1 MRPLLSSPATRK
13 LTLDGN
19 RGNTCAAMTVT
30 PDESPQSLTNEP
42 AARSYSTAVHEHGA
56 HADDELIA
64 NSHNFPHRPGGK
76 SVQLA
81 VAGRFETD
89 RRCPARTDEPG
100 PHPAISQ
107 GLPLRRRSRNGSRAA
122 GYPGATVAHPGSAG
136 RHAVCAG
143 EAVTAARPQS
153 AFRHRFLVHR
163 RPYSAA
169 PATTSVAHTF
179 TVARPSRR

>member
-1 MRPLLSSPATRK
+1 MSKPATRSTYGKVLMRPPLSSPATRK

-19 RGNTCAAMTVT
+19 KGNTCAAMSVT

-81 VAGRFETD
+81 GAGRFETD
-89 RRCPARTDEPG
+89 RRSPARTDAPG

-107 GLPLRRRSRNGSRAA
+107 GLPLRRRSRTGSRAA
-122 GYPGATVAHPGSAG
+122 GYPGAAVAHP
-136 RHAVCAG
+136 RAVCG
-143 EAVTAARPQS
+143 SRQD
-153 AFRHRFLVHR
+153 RHHASCQYGTDR
-163 RPYSAA
+163 RIDPGRS
-169 PATTSVAHTF
+169 
-179 TVARPSRR
+179 